1 MRAGLH
7 DFGAFIHRLIRPAL
21 DTLKSSRRAD
31 LTGIAVDGF
40 FHLWLIILIFSSQF
54 ASSPFIEIF
63 SHTFFTA
70 KQQIINMN
78 ATSNR

>member
-1 MRAGLH
+1 MRTGLH
-7 DFGAFIHRLIRPAL
+7 NLGALIHRLIRPAL

-31 LTGIAVDGF
+31 LTGIAVNGF
-40 FHLWLIILIFSSQF
+40 FHLRLIVLIFSGQF
-54 ASSPFIEIF
+54 ASSHFIGIF